1 MNVIVPITVDDNVL
15 LSSSIPE
22 LDSSENEVEWQ
33 SAVHYVIGDIVALAA
48 EHKVYQCIQDHT
60 SSAANRPDIN
70 VAEGTGTVGDTWQY
84 LYPTNRFA
92 MFDNVNGTTSDD
104 FGPIS
109 LDLRPGAVISSVSA
123 FNIKAT
129 RINVKM
135 IDPVEGEVYN
145 ENITMRDDTEVVDW
159 WQYYY
164 APIENISEFVLADLP
179 AYINADIEVTFSN
192 DGNLPTL
199 MGSTGT
205 GTSVSLFYDRLLNNS
220 SVPPVSAFSVTG
232 SVTGS
237 FTVSSVNVNGAKV
250 TLGLG
255 STIDPA
261 ETLSV
266 SYTKTTPSL
275 QTTLGDEALDLVN
288 QTSINIT
295 SDSIVPVANTVNV
308 NGTALTLNYTE
319 ELDSGSVPSSGDF
332 TITGSSTGAFTIAS
346 ITLTHNR
353 VRVNLTTSPIEG
365 ETVTLDY
372 TAGAN
377 PIRDLASNNAANLS
391 ARPVQNI
398 NSSVS
403 VGTLLLG
410 REFSLGTT
418 EYGSNI
424 QLLDFSRKET
434 DEFGNFI
441 IVPRRSS
448 KLVEFD
454 GYVEFNRASYVFR
467 KLDELRTTPC
477 VWYATGTNP
486 SEDPTIVYGY
496 YRDSRINLSNPSTVD
511 LSIQIE
517 GLI

>member
-1 MNVIVPITVDDNVL
+1 
-15 LSSSIPE
+15 
-22 LDSSENEVEWQ
+22 
-33 SAVHYVIGDIVALAA
+33 
-48 EHKVYQCIQDHT
+48 
-60 SSAANRPDIN
+60 
-70 VAEGTGTVGDTWQY
+70 
-84 LYPTNRFA
+84 
-92 MFDNVNGTTSDD
+92 
-104 FGPIS
+104 
-109 LDLRPGAVISSVSA
+109 
-123 FNIKAT
+123 
-129 RINVKM
+129 
-135 IDPVEGEVYN
+135 
-145 ENITMRDDTEVVDW
+145 
-159 WQYYY
+159 
-164 APIENISEFVLADLP
+164 
-179 AYINADIEVTFSN
+179 DIEVTFSN

-220 SVPPVSAFSVTG
+220 SVPPASAFSVAG

-266 SYTKTTPSL
+266 SYTKTAPSL

-346 ITLTHNR
+346 IALTHNR

-372 TAGAN
+372 TAGSN

-410 REFSLGTT
+410 
-418 EYGSNI
+418 
-424 QLLDFSRKET
+424 
-434 DEFGNFI
+434 
-441 IVPRRSS
+441 
-448 KLVEFD
+448 
-454 GYVEFNRASYVFR
+454 
-467 KLDELRTTPC
+467 
-477 VWYATGTNP
+477 
-486 SEDPTIVYGY
+486 
-496 YRDSRINLSNPSTVD
+496 
-511 LSIQIE
+511 
-517 GLI
+517 